1 MQEDKSN
8 ARDALNDETSTPKR
22 ARLVNKSSVTE
33 KSDRGNAV
41 LTSGARQP
49 RAYTTDQLHKQT
61 KSTAEPV
68 GKTAKTRESVVED
81 VKVICKDVEVTPTF
95 CSSSAK
101 KVSIWVGGKIVAS
114 IDDVIIG

>member
-1 MQEDKSN
+1 MPKQPRLFENFSATDKS
-8 ARDALNDETSTPKR
+8 DQG
-22 ARLVNKSSVTE
+22 KS
-33 KSDRGNAV
+33 V
-41 LTSGARQP
+41 LTAGARQT
-49 RAYTTDQLHKQT
+49 RATTTELQNQNE
-61 KSTAEPV
+61 SPAESV
-68 GKTAKTRESVVED
+68 SIRVRKTAKTRESVVED